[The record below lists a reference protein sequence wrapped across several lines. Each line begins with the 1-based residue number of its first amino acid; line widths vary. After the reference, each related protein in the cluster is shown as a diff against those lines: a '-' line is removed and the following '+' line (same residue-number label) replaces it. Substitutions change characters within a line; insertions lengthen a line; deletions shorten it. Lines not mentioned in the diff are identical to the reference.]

1 MEAAQAADEKHKKF
15 DDERSE
21 FMGYLKLW
29 KWIEEGRGHGA
40 DAAVHKLTNRQ
51 QEQRLRENFV
61 SARRV
66 REWRDIH
73 SQLHTVVAEHGWRL
87 NTQPATYE
95 QLHLAML
102 AGLLGNIGCKSDDE
116 DWYLGAR
123 GLKFWRH
130 PGAHLSKKP
139 GRWLVA
145 AELVETTRLYGR
157 GLAAIEPTWIP
168 AIAGHL
174 LKTQLLEPHWE
185 KKAGEVVALERAT
198 LYGIVIYNNKRVNF
212 GRIDAVAARE
222 IFIREALVASLH
234 EDAWDTKLPFLAHN
248 RKLLAQVQEL
258 EHKSRRQDV
267 LVDDELIY
275 AYYDQQLPKDV
286 FSGALL
292 ERWYREAVK
301 AQPQLL
307 FLKREE
313 LMRHEAAGITTASF
327 PKTLRLGGID
337 CAVSYLHQPGD
348 AKDGITVTVP
358 IYALNQVNEER
369 CEWLVPGML
378 HGKVLALI
386 KSLHQDRT
394 SVV

>member
-1 MEAAQAADEKHKKF
+1 
-15 DDERSE
+15 
-21 FMGYLKLW
+21 
-29 KWIEEGRGHGA
+29 
-40 DAAVHKLTNRQ
+40 
-51 QEQRLRENFV
+51 
-61 SARRV
+61 
-66 REWRDIH
+66 
-73 SQLHTVVAEHGWRL
+73 
-87 NTQPATYE
+87 
-95 QLHLAML
+95 ML

-185 KKAGEVVALERAT
+185 KKAAEVVALERAT
-198 LYGIVIYNNKRVNF
+198 LYTASSSTTTSGVNF

-301 AQPQLL
+301 AQPAAAVSQA
-307 FLKREE
+307 RGTHAARGR
-313 LMRHEAAGITTASF
+313 RHHDRFVPEDAAAGRHRLRGELPAPARRPQGWHHCHRAHLRVEPGERGALRMARARHAARQGAGAHQEPAPAPALRVWCPCPTTQRSSASWCHL
-327 PKTLRLGGID
+327 PRV
-337 CAVSYLHQPGD
+337 A
-348 AKDGITVTVP
+348 
-358 IYALNQVNEER
+358 
-369 CEWLVPGML
+369 
-378 HGKVLALI
+378 
-386 KSLHQDRT
+386 
-394 SVV
+394 